1 MPKNILLVDDEHAGF
16 GELAQALDAAG
27 YTPLVTR
34 PGDSAPG
41 IFGEAPADLV
51 FISLEAP
58 TALADCEG
66 IRANPDGAIVPIVFI
81 GHGHPEVGSPS
92 QALAKGA
99 DFFFDRPY
107 DMKKVLNKVQ
117 TYVGRGTP
125 QGASAASSAAA
136 PASAAAPVVTRAP
149 VPSPPSATSE
159 AVGLAASKRAASNA
173 ALAALDSELSSS
185 VPSRASVVATTAL
198 SGLPPPPSIDMA
210 PADLAQPADALLKII
225 EEREA
230 QAREAAE
237 AQAREA
243 AEAQAREAAEAQA
256 REAAEA
262 QAREAAEAQAREAA
276 EAQAREAAEAQ
287 AREAAEAEAREAA
300 EAQAREAAE
309 AQAREAAEAEA
320 RAAAE
325 AQAREAAEAQAREAA
340 EAEARAAAEAE
351 AREAAEAE
359 ARAAAEAEA
368 REAAEAQAREAAEAD
383 ARAAAEA
390 EAREA
395 AEAQAR
401 EAAEAEARQAIEDE
415 ARQAAKD
422 AARQAAEDDLRRKVE
437 EQARRKAD
445 EQVRRAAAEQGRLQ
459 AEERLRLEVEAQAA
473 LEAEEQARLEPPE
486 RQRPAPVAASSFRT
500 GAAPS
505 ASRAGPQ
512 GAVSAA
518 RLGPLGA
525 PSASRAGPVA
535 PLPRAVLGRLPTPA
549 ASLEPDEGQLDAAFD
564 VATVVAVAYAQQVTG
579 RIDFAS
585 QGRQKTLFFDRGD
598 VVDAYSSQ
606 VFDRVEEYL
615 LREGKVTRVQ
625 YQQVRVKSL
634 RGARKVGAFLV
645 GEGFLKPEELFD
657 VVRGHLS
664 DVIYGLFE
672 WEEGTFRFSPDR
684 ASDDDRV
691 VLDID
696 MRRLVAEGIR
706 RKYLQARLAA
716 RLGGPSSLIGLLP
729 DIEVDGALLGFN
741 AAELRV
747 ARLLDGSHSLDDMVF
762 STGLEVTRVYQ
773 IVATLVALGMAT
785 VLVHGLGAES
795 GRGSENADHIDR
807 SRILDKL
814 EQVRDADYFQMLG
827 VPRTATAYELE
838 RALEHSEQEFNSG
851 RFSLALQQE
860 LAAELEEIGQIIR
873 EASSVL
879 RDETLRASYARR
891 LPG

>member
-262 QAREAAEAQAREAA
+262 QAREAAEAQ
-276 EAQAREAAEAQ
+276 
-287 AREAAEAEAREAA
+287 AREAA